1 MSNTDELKH
10 IHFSLLGSTAG
21 KNDLY
26 LKNLEPEHEIAPP
39 WKLRRKIISTTRRY
53 FIVSPC
59 KAQDNSGTVVSR

>member
-39 WKLRRKIISTTRRY
+39 WKTKAKNY
-53 FIVSPC
+53 FYKSEIFYRQSM
-59 KAQDNSGTVVSR
+59 QDP

>member
-26 LKNLEPEHEIAPP
+26 FKNLEPEHEIAPP
-39 WKLRRKIISTTRRY
+39 
-53 FIVSPC
+53 
-59 KAQDNSGTVVSR
+59 